1 MTKMLINPTTGRE
14 VRAESLPKGRAAQ
27 AVLAKL
33 IEVAEP
39 RKDRSGM
46 FSIEQRAVL
55 WGFKK

>member
-1 MTKMLINPTTGRE
+1 MLINPTTGRE

-33 IEVAEP
+33 IEIAEP

-55 WGFKK
+55 RGFKK